1 MNKLVV
7 FCVLFAALAAQAQ
20 RVELLTVRNGALFPT
35 NAAASVAEIA
45 QAVGVVQAAAA
56 VAEATA
62 AAALSISNEI
72 AEITALENARNA
84 TGYIRGFVESFSAG
98 IEADTN
104 MTANIVLFDRTITET
119 NVWVDLYTYFSSDP
133 GVWPVVR
140 STESLLRTNAW
151 DALSTVSATLTN
163 VQVGEVLY
171 ECYRNRVSLPLE
183 ASNAFFRVWA
193 DVQGGG
199 TNQFYFPV
207 RNGIAV
213 NGQTPLTA
221 TFTIGTNTI
230 KYVGGVRVQ

>member
-1 MNKLVV
+1 MKKI
-7 FCVLFAALAAQAQ
+7 LFFVCLAAFAAQAQ
-20 RVELLTVRNGALFPT
+20 RVELLTVRDGLLYPT
-35 NAAASVAEIA
+35 NAAASVTDLANAVA
-45 QAVGVVQAAAA
+45 QAQAAAA

-62 AAALSISNEI
+62 AAASIISNEI

-104 MTANIVLFDRTITET
+104 MTASIVLFDRTVTAT
-119 NVWVDLYTYFSSDP
+119 NVWVDLYTFFSSDP

-151 DALSTVSATLTN
+151 DELATVSAEVVE

-171 ECYRNRVSLPLE
+171 EAYKNRVSMPLD

-207 RNGIAV
+207 RNGISV

-221 TFTIGTNTI
+221 EFVIGTNTV